1 MKNCKIDWSDLMKKI
16 FAIVCILV
24 LMGSPLAVFA
34 DTDDANRGE
43 PFKMEQ
49 LEPEETD
56 EDSQQEEVNELSL
69 EDIIKRGTENS
80 KNLTA
85 LQLSLA
91 MQKNDFLQV
100 NYDKNKAV
108 RDIKNLEDKID
119 DLKKERDGLEGEA
132 RTENFEDRAE
142 LLDSIKELEKEIE
155 SLERSVQQMENG
167 QLQLQFQEEEAREGV
182 RLMLTSRYTDL
193 QLLQRDIS
201 YSRLMLESAK
211 KDYNKQQT
219 LFKLGRISQ
228 EAFRQ
233 AEEALVNAEKQLAE
247 KEKKYRQSLSDLSI
261 DIGISY
267 NKEMVLKPI
276 NIVLEELERPEDFA
290 SLIDESYKMKRAKMD
305 YESAVL
311 ERDQVYEDFEQGDA
325 TKYEKENQ
333 DLLFQMAELNL
344 ESTKRDLQNSIE
356 QLYRNTENSYDHYQE
371 AVRQLEITQKEM
383 DLLKVR
389 YNLGRVSKFDYE
401 QALLILDAANL
412 KVYEAQI
419 QHFNLELSVE
429 ALQKGYI

>member
-1 MKNCKIDWSDLMKKI
+1 MKNI
-16 FAIVCILV
+16 FAIVCIL
-24 LMGSPLAVFA
+24 LLLGSPLAVSA
-34 DTDDANRGE
+34 DTDDAE
-43 PFKMEQ
+43 PLEMEQ
-49 LEPEETD
+49 LEPEDKD
-56 EDSQQEEVNELSL
+56 EAIQQEEVNELSL
-69 EDIIKRGTENS
+69 EDVIKRGTENS

-85 LQLSLA
+85 LQLRLA
-91 MQKNDFLQV
+91 MQENDFLQA

-119 DLKKERDGLEGEA
+119 DLKEERDGLEGEA

-182 RLMLTSRYTDL
+182 RVMLTSRYTDL
-193 QLLQRDIS
+193 LLLQRDIS
-201 YSRLMLESAK
+201 YTRSTLESAK
-211 KDYNKQQT
+211 KDYNKQQI
-219 LFKLGRISQ
+219 LFNLGRISQ

-233 AEEALVNAEKQLAE
+233 AEEALVNAEKQLAD
-247 KEKKYRQSLSDLSI
+247 KEKKYRQSLSDLSF

-267 NKEMVLKPI
+267 NKDIVLKPI
-276 NIVLEELERPEDFA
+276 DIVLEELERPEDFT
-290 SLIDESYKMKRAKMD
+290 SLIEESYKMKRAKMD

-344 ESTKRDLQNSIE
+344 ESTNRDLQNSIE
-356 QLYRNTENSYDHYQE
+356 QIYRNVENSYENYRE

-383 DLLKVR
+383 ELLEVR

-401 QALLILDAANL
+401 QALLTLDAANL
-412 KVYEAQI
+412 KVFEAQI
-419 QHFNLELSVE
+419 QHFNLQLSVE